1 MLITVRL
8 GLPVSA
14 PAYATPVSSRQL
26 PSFADFQHKIDGLPR
41 AADVENADIA
51 SITTK
56 LSNLSCSACAALK
69 PVLKQAANELAELHA
84 TRVCTECIRDQ
95 HLDVA
100 ADVAQIVNFPSDDD
114 PVSAVKWIIERV
126 RYAKDYW
133 TTHGSSTC
141 SACDVAQRISSSSR
155 ARGWSPP
162 NTLNSKAAQNA
173 DGFRV
178 PKRPRSG
185 SLSDGSA
192 DITLSLVSHSNELA
206 GGTEQR
212 SDSRDSAR
220 PLVSQLGP
228 NLSRVATAE
237 SPMASKHSPRRT
249 MPSPSP
255 SLSRQPQINRLPTP
269 SSALQQR
276 FPNGP
281 SVLGHSPHS
290 SLTNSVDSQAA
301 DLHNQITLK
310 SQALQSVQSE
320 CVAIGQ
326 KYQRECIRTQ
336 ALEQR
341 SAIADGELGELTG
354 RNEELEERIRT
365 LESQFEDMR
374 RKQVDERAQN
384 AREKEQWGRMLEM
397 SGRLHAKNAED
408 RQRLVEENHALT
420 LRVTAYEEE
429 NTARIDRV
437 RESTLSGPG
446 GRKAQ
451 VRQSEASENMAG
463 LKQEVHQLNSRVETL
478 CSALAEVKRHT
489 EETAE
494 RTRDFMNDTS
504 SITNTIDRAFRALQ
518 SSAVDSGTMDER
530 MHGA

>member
-1 MLITVRL
+1 M
-8 GLPVSA
+8 
-14 PAYATPVSSRQL
+14 
-26 PSFADFQHKIDGLPR
+26 
-41 AADVENADIA
+41 
-51 SITTK
+51 
-56 LSNLSCSACAALK
+56 
-69 PVLKQAANELAELHA
+69 
-84 TRVCTECIRDQ
+84 
-95 HLDVA
+95 
-100 ADVAQIVNFPSDDD
+100 
-114 PVSAVKWIIERV
+114 
-126 RYAKDYW
+126 
-133 TTHGSSTC
+133 
-141 SACDVAQRISSSSR
+141 
-155 ARGWSPP
+155 
-162 NTLNSKAAQNA
+162 
-173 DGFRV
+173 
-178 PKRPRSG
+178 
-185 SLSDGSA
+185 
-192 DITLSLVSHSNELA
+192 
-206 GGTEQR
+206 
-212 SDSRDSAR
+212 
-220 PLVSQLGP
+220 
-228 NLSRVATAE
+228 
-237 SPMASKHSPRRT
+237 
-249 MPSPSP
+249 
-255 SLSRQPQINRLPTP
+255 
-269 SSALQQR
+269 
-276 FPNGP
+276 
-281 SVLGHSPHS
+281 LGHSPHS